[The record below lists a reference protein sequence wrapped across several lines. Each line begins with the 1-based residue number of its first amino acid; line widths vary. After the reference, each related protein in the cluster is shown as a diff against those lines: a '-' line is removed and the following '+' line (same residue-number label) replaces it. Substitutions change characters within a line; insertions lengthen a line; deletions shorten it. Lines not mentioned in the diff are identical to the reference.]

1 MGIETMNLRNTTVTY
16 ALVPLLALAFGAS
29 GCFSSSSDSG
39 GAGMSDRD
47 AAVAGM
53 IAAGMADGLEDYADD
68 PNVDEPARH
77 GGALMAQSAL
87 NNECGGSGHLY
98 VTESTVS
105 GSSLG
110 LDTAFGYTG
119 SIEQVEV
126 DADCSMSSTGIV
138 SNSHGYTR
146 FGHSPDGTV
155 FFGETTPGPGQSADD
170 GPYIATMD
178 WSGFMSMHQES
189 QMYVHM
195 CNGCPELGGGSN
207 AEMHLF
213 ADVKI
218 EMEMPEEP
226 PIDIHFRWGYNSSD
240 RAHVQMMD
248 IGSGTV
254 EYQIDGFMAFEDKEN
269 GCQFAADFDTV
280 DPIILQGLGTEQIS
294 ATGGELH
301 MTPEGGGNTV
311 QVVYHSDGSATVN
324 GTTYTQEEL
333 WGMVDDC
340 SSDI

>member
-1 MGIETMNLRNTTVTY
+1 MKLRNNTATY
-16 ALVPLLALAFGAS
+16 ALIPLLALTFGAS

-39 GAGMSDRD
+39 GAGMSEDD
-47 AAVAGM
+47 AAVAAM
-53 IAAGMADGLEDYADD
+53 IAAGMADGLDEYAED
-68 PNVDEPARH
+68 PNVDEANGY
-77 GGALMAQSAL
+77 GGVLLAGSGFA
-87 NNECGGSGHLY
+87 NDCGGEGYLY

-126 DADCSMSSTGIV
+126 DADCSIESMGMGSS
-138 SNSHGYTR
+138 SRGYTR

-155 FFGETTPGPGQSADD
+155 FFGETTPGPGQSADE

-195 CNGCPELGGGSN
+195 CNGCPELGGGANS
-207 AEMHLF
+207 EMYLF

-218 EMEMPEEP
+218 AMDMYEEP
-226 PIDIHFRWGYNSSD
+226 PVDIHFRWGYNTTD
-240 RAHVQMMD
+240 RAHIQMND
-248 IGSGTV
+248 IGSGMM
-254 EYQIDGFMAFEDKEN
+254 EYQINGFMGFEDKEA
-269 GCQFAADFDTV
+269 GCGFAADFETV
-280 DPIILQGLGTEQIS
+280 NPVILQGVGSNQVS

-301 MTPEGGGNTV
+301 MSPEGGGNTIE
-311 QVVYHSDGSATVN
+311 VVYHSDGSATVN
-324 GTTYTQEEL
+324 GRTYTQEEL
-333 WGMVDDC
+333 WQLVDDC
-340 SSDI
+340 SSDY